1 MSQQMNAL
9 WERYG
14 RLSLDEVPLD
24 ASTAARQCILD
35 WLGCALSGST
45 EPLGQILRAEFA
57 DEAALAA
64 NTGLA
69 GDRRPATVIGSAQRV
84 TARSAALINGAAG
97 HALDY
102 DDTNLVGGLHATT
115 AVLPAALALAE
126 ETGASGADLLCAYIA
141 GVEICARL
149 RVVIG
154 DEHYRRG
161 WHITSTL
168 GVFGAVAAAGWLL
181 RLDTDQF
188 ARAVGLAASQV
199 GGVHANF
206 GTMTKPF
213 HAGFAAE
220 RGLLSASLA
229 RRGFTASP
237 DAFERAFAQMS
248 GDVDWSRIEPLADVF
263 AVTDTLLKRN
273 ASGHGTQ
280 ATILATQSLMADG
293 LVADDIVHAEVRT
306 ADWVP
311 KSAYGVRVPRIGIE
325 AKFSLPGV
333 SALTLLGHDL
343 TVPATFSDENVQSP
357 AFTDLIRR
365 IELVG
370 DPAFGRASAEIN
382 GEIVV
387 ETRSGRR
394 RQPFPHTRD
403 SGTVASRVELVN
415 QKFLAI
421 AAPVIGEHAK
431 RLRDLVSDLG
441 ALPAVD
447 EVCALVRTS

>member
-1 MSQQMNAL
+1 MSNQMSAL

-14 RLSLDEVPLD
+14 RLSLDDVPAD

-35 WLGCALSGST
+35 WLGCALSGSA
-45 EPLGQILRAEFA
+45 EPLAQILRAEFA
-57 DEAALAA
+57 DEAALA
-64 NTGLA
+64 GEA
-69 GDRRPATVIGSAQRV
+69 GPATVIGSDQRL
-84 TARSAALINGAAG
+84 TARSAALVNGSAG

-126 ETGASGADLLCAYIA
+126 ATGASGADLLCAYIA
-141 GVEICARL
+141 GVEVCARL

-154 DEHYRRG
+154 DEHYRQG

-181 RLDTDQF
+181 RLDTGQF
-188 ARAVGLAASQV
+188 GRAVGLAASQV

-220 RGLLSASLA
+220 RGLLSAGLA
-229 RRGFTASP
+229 RRGFTANP

-248 GDVDWSRIEPLADVF
+248 GDIDWGRIEPLADTF
-263 AVTDTLLKRN
+263 AVTDTLLKRY

-280 ATILATQSLMADG
+280 ATILATQAMMADG
-293 LVADDIVHAEVRT
+293 VTAEDIVHEQVRVP
-306 ADWVP
+306 DWVP
-311 KSAYGVRVPRIGIE
+311 PSAYGVRVPRIGIE

-333 SALTLLGHDL
+333 SALSLLGHDL
-343 TVPATFSDENVQSP
+343 TVPATFSDGCVQNP

-370 DPAFGRASAEIN
+370 DSAYGRGDAEIG

-387 ETRSGRR
+387 ETRSGQRR
-394 RQPFPHTRD
+394 YPFPVTRD
-403 SGTVASRVELVN
+403 SKTVESRAELAN
-415 QKFLAI
+415 GKFLAI
-421 AAPVIGEHAK
+421 AAPVIGEQAK
-431 RLRDLVSDLG
+431 RLRDLVADLA
-441 ALPAVD
+441 ALPDVRELA
-447 EVCALVRTS
+447 ALTRRP

>member
-1 MSQQMNAL
+1 MSEQMNAL

-14 RLSLDEVPLD
+14 RLPLDEVPAD

-35 WLGCALSGST
+35 WLGVALSGST
-45 EPLGQILRAEFA
+45 EPLAQILRAEFA
-57 DEAALAA
+57 DEAALA
-64 NTGLA
+64 GEA
-69 GDRRPATVIGSAQRV
+69 GPATVIGSGQRL
-84 TARSAALINGAAG
+84 TARSAALVNGAAG

-126 ETGASGADLLCAYIA
+126 QTGASGADLLTAYIV
-141 GVEICARL
+141 GVEVCARL

-154 DEHYRRG
+154 EEHYRQG

-181 RLDTDQF
+181 KLDTAQLGQ
-188 ARAVGLAASQV
+188 AVGLAASQV

-229 RRGFTASP
+229 KRGFTANP

-248 GDVDWSRIEPLADVF
+248 GDIDWGRIAPLADTF
-263 AVTDTLLKRN
+263 AVTDTLLKRY

-280 ATILATQSLMADG
+280 ATILTTQALMADG
-293 LVADDIVHAEVRT
+293 ITAEDIVHAQVRVPE
-306 ADWVP
+306 WVP
-311 KSAYGVRVPRIGIE
+311 PSGYGVRVPRIGIE

-333 SALTLLGHDL
+333 SALSLLGHDL
-343 TVPATFSDENVQSP
+343 TVPATFSDKNVQDP
-357 AFTDLIRR
+357 VFTDLISR

-370 DPAFGRASAEIN
+370 DPAYGRGDAEIH

-387 ETRSGRR
+387 ETRSRGTLRY
-394 RQPFPHTRD
+394 PFPVTRD
-403 SGTVASRVELVN
+403 SKTVESRVELAN
-415 QKFLAI
+415 GKFLAI
-421 AAPVIGEHAK
+421 ATPVIGEQAK
-431 RLRDLVSDLG
+431 RLRDVIADLD
-441 ALPAVD
+441 ALPDAREIGV
-447 EVCALVRTS
+447 LTRT

>member
-1 MSQQMNAL
+1 MSAQLNAL

-14 RLSLDEVPLD
+14 RLSLDEIPAD

-45 EPLGQILRAEFA
+45 EPLARILRAEFA
-57 DEAALAA
+57 DEAALASG
-64 NTGLA
+64 TGLA
-69 GDRRPATVIGSAQRV
+69 AGNGLATVLGSDQRV
-84 TARSAALINGAAG
+84 TAKTAALINGSAG

-126 ETGASGADLLCAYIA
+126 ATGASGADLLCAYTA
-141 GVEICARL
+141 GVEVCARL

-154 DEHYRRG
+154 DEHYRHG

-220 RGLLSASLA
+220 RGLLSAGLA

-248 GDVDWSRIEPLADVF
+248 GDIDWSRIEPLADIF
-263 AVTDTLLKRN
+263 AVTDTLLKRY

-293 LVADDIVHAEVRT
+293 LVAEDIVHAQVRVP
-306 ADWVP
+306 DWVP
-311 KSAYGVRVPRIGIE
+311 PSAYGVRVPRIGIE

-357 AFTDLIRR
+357 AFTGLVRR

-370 DPAFGRASAEIN
+370 DPAYGRGNAEIG

-387 ETRSGRR
+387 ETRSGQR

-403 SGTVASRVELVN
+403 SKTVESRVELAN
-415 QKFLAI
+415 GKFLAI
-421 AAPVIGEHAK
+421 ATPVIGDQAK
-431 RLRDLVSDLG
+431 RLRDLVADLASLRDVRELA
-441 ALPAVD
+441 ALTRRP
-447 EVCALVRTS
+447 

>member
-1 MSQQMNAL
+1 MSNQLNAL

-14 RLSLDEVPLD
+14 RLSLAEVPGD

-45 EPLGQILRAEFA
+45 EPLAQILRAEFA
-57 DEAALAA
+57 DEAGLAA
-64 NTGLA
+64 GAGLPGGTGL
-69 GDRRPATVIGSAQRV
+69 ATVIGSNERV

-168 GVFGAVAAAGWLL
+168 GVFGAVAAAGWLM
-181 RLDTDQF
+181 RLDTEQF
-188 ARAVGLAASQV
+188 GRAVGLAASQV

-220 RGLLSASLA
+220 CGLLSAGLA
-229 RRGFTASP
+229 RRGFTANP

-248 GDVDWSRIEPLADVF
+248 GDIDWSRLEPLTDIF
-263 AVTDTLLKRN
+263 AVTDTLLKRY

-280 ATILATQSLMADG
+280 ATILATQAMMADG
-293 LVADDIVHAEVRT
+293 VTAEDIVHEQVRVP
-306 ADWVP
+306 DWVP
-311 KSAYGVRVPRIGIE
+311 PSAYGVRVPRIGIE

-333 SALTLLGHDL
+333 SALSLLGHDL
-343 TVPATFSDENVQSP
+343 TVPATFSDENVRGP

-370 DPAFGRASAEIN
+370 DPAYGRGNAEIG

-387 ETRSGRR
+387 ETRSGQRR
-394 RQPFPHTRD
+394 YPFPHTRD
-403 SGTVASRVELVN
+403 SKTVESRVELAN
-415 QKFLAI
+415 GKFLAI
-421 AAPVIGEHAK
+421 ATPVIGEQAK

-441 ALPAVD
+441 SVPSAAEVAALTRRP
-447 EVCALVRTS
+447 